1 MVIFLPLISILEI
14 NLHSSIWWMLFIVT
28 LSYIFDFINI
38 NAIGLKGDRYYNKV
52 NIIVADILQDL
63 EHSVRNL

>member
-1 MVIFLPLISILEI
+1 
-14 NLHSSIWWMLFIVT
+14 MLFIVT